1 MKQFLSTAATKA
13 AFDVFREQY
22 GPAWGPRL
30 IRNPSESDQ
39 LLADDGLSELTDGPE
54 ATVPDEIGGTDVAI
68 DANTEAPE
76 PVVPDQSRLPPFSQ
90 HNLPG
95 PAQLWV
101 VRGDDVLYAAEAC
114 PFGEARAVDGR
125 IKHTNLTG
133 GQPAF
138 SGGELVFLDNG
149 KIVVSGNS
157 GRYGPRSATEMSDV
171 AIAFRDA
178 GYTVY
183 STGYDQEANRAQP
196 LIGPAPKL
204 I

>member
-22 GPAWGPRL
+22 GPAWGPRI
-30 IRNPSESDQ
+30 IRDPSESDQ
-39 LLADDGLSELTDGPE
+39 LLAGDGLTELTDGPG
-54 ATVPDEIGGTDVAI
+54 AIAPDEVGCTDVAI
-68 DANTEAPE
+68 DGNTETPE
-76 PVVPDQSRLPPFSQ
+76 AVVPDERRLPPFSQ
-90 HNLPG
+90 HDLPN

-101 VRGDDVLYAAEAC
+101 VRGDDVVYAVEAC
-114 PFGEARAVDGR
+114 PFGDAHAVDGR

-138 SGGELVFLDNG
+138 SGGELVFLGFG

-157 GRYGPRSATEMSDV
+157 GRYGPRSATELRDV
-171 AIAFRDA
+171 AIAFRNA